1 MMYVFLIL
9 GFLLLI
15 KGADYFV
22 EASSS
27 VARALRIPS
36 IIIGLTIVAF
46 GTSAPELSVSI
57 SASIAGNNDIAVGN
71 VIGSFFG
78 VLINGTISTLVK
90 TNGKLLSSWSSI
102 AVAALLCFFIVLQS
116 IFAKMK
122 ESSK

>member
-1 MMYVFLIL
+1 MMYVWLII
-9 GFLLLI
+9 GFVLLI

-27 VARALRIPS
+27 IARALRVPS

>member
-57 SASIAGNNDIAVGN
+57 SASIAGNNDIAV
-71 VIGSFFG
+71 
-78 VLINGTISTLVK
+78 
-90 TNGKLLSSWSSI
+90 
-102 AVAALLCFFIVLQS
+102 
-116 IFAKMK
+116 
-122 ESSK
+122 

>member
-46 GTSAPELSVSI
+46 GT
-57 SASIAGNNDIAVGN
+57 AGI
-71 VIGSFFG
+71 IGQHIRFHRR
-78 VLINGTISTLVK
+78 K
-90 TNGKLLSSWSSI
+90 
-102 AVAALLCFFIVLQS
+102 
-116 IFAKMK
+116 
-122 ESSK
+122 

>member
-46 GTSAPELSVSI
+46 GTSAPELSVSK
-57 SASIAGNNDIAVGN
+57 
-71 VIGSFFG
+71 IGRAH
-78 VLINGTISTLVK
+78 V
-90 TNGKLLSSWSSI
+90 
-102 AVAALLCFFIVLQS
+102 
-116 IFAKMK
+116 
-122 ESSK
+122 

>member
-57 SASIAGNNDIAVGN
+57 SASIVE
-71 VIGSFFG
+71 
-78 VLINGTISTLVK
+78 L
-90 TNGKLLSSWSSI
+90 
-102 AVAALLCFFIVLQS
+102 
-116 IFAKMK
+116 
-122 ESSK
+122 

>member
-71 VIGSFFG
+71 VIGSN
-78 VLINGTISTLVK
+78 LR
-90 TNGKLLSSWSSI
+90 LSCS
-102 AVAALLCFFIVLQS
+102 Q
-116 IFAKMK
+116 
-122 ESSK
+122 

>member
-22 EASSS
+22 EASTS

-71 VIGSFFG
+71 VIGSNLFNLLV
-78 VLINGTISTLVK
+78 VLGA
-90 TNGKLLSSWSSI
+90 LSLI
-102 AVAALLCFFIVLQS
+102 HI
-116 IFAKMK
+116 
-122 ESSK
+122 

>member
-9 GFLLLI
+9 GILLLI

-57 SASIAGNNDIAVGN
+57 SASIAGNNAV
-71 VIGSFFG
+71 SY
-78 VLINGTISTLVK
+78 TH
-90 TNGKLLSSWSSI
+90 
-102 AVAALLCFFIVLQS
+102 LQPTRP
-116 IFAKMK
+116 
-122 ESSK
+122 

>member
-57 SASIAGNNDIAVGN
+57 SASIAGNNDIALRDNQPAHVGF
-71 VIGSFFG
+71 VMRC
-78 VLINGTISTLVK
+78 LIAQNCT
-90 TNGKLLSSWSSI
+90 
-102 AVAALLCFFIVLQS
+102 
-116 IFAKMK
+116 
-122 ESSK
+122 

>member
-57 SASIAGNNDIAVGN
+57 SASIA
-71 VIGSFFG
+71 
-78 VLINGTISTLVK
+78 
-90 TNGKLLSSWSSI
+90 
-102 AVAALLCFFIVLQS
+102 
-116 IFAKMK
+116 
-122 ESSK
+122 